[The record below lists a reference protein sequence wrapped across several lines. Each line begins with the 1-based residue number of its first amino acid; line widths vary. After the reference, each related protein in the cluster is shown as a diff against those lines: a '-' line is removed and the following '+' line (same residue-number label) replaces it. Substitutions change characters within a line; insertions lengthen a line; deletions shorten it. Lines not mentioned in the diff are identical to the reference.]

1 LGLRTLSEERPCTGS
16 HWFLSRQRLRRALKG
31 ASTGRKSLLD
41 SSDLRLERIVRQ
53 RQRHGFG
60 RYPARVARV
69 ASSLREGRDDRVKC
83 QSRACYSG
91 EEILAVNWAL
101 PRGWYGLDERT
112 PGAFLR
118 RSEPKPLRVFALLE
132 DEALALDR
140 ICTRLQHSLCSH
152 ELGNRTSGPGFTSAE
167 LARSPSATFT
177 NLAMRASDD

>member
-1 LGLRTLSEERPCTGS
+1 MGLRTLPEERPCTGS

-60 RYPARVARV
+60 TYPARVARV
-69 ASSLREGRDDRVKC
+69 ASSLREGRHDRVKC

-101 PRGWYGLDERT
+101 PRGWYGPDERT

-132 DEALALDR
+132 DEALALHR
-140 ICTRLQHSLCSH
+140 ICTETPALPLQPRTWQQDIRTWFHQCGARPLAVRDVHQPGH
-152 ELGNRTSGPGFTSAE
+152 EGK
-167 LARSPSATFT
+167 
-177 NLAMRASDD
+177 